1 VVSDMIERSVH
12 HSIEDRSC
20 FEQLDHY
27 LILYQLVCSDVFVL
41 ALCGGRGRPHPVH
54 FARGTHEQHQ
64 QRCVR
69 IDTWLLQERT
79 ERGDCLFRAKV
90 VQVADVRYLKNENV
104 SSGFGDLELNALY
117 LDASKRR
124 LWEKGRKFS
133 GIHVEELKF
142 GVFS

>member
-1 VVSDMIERSVH
+1 MIERSVH

-20 FEQLDHY
+20 FEKPNHD
-27 LILYQLVCSDVFVL
+27 LILYQLVCSDAFVL

-69 IDTWLLQERT
+69 VDTRLLQERA
-79 ERGDCLFRAKV
+79 ERGDCLLHAQV
-90 VQVADVRYLKNENV
+90 VQVADVRYLKNKNV
-104 SSGFGDLELNALY
+104 SSDFGNLELNALY
-117 LDASKRR
+117 LDTSKRR

-133 GIHVEELKF
+133 GVHVEELKV
-142 GVFS
+142 GVFP